1 MKPIN
6 SSSQSATERS
16 VEWIYRGIW
25 RVLVDW
31 FRVPAQPPSLPH
43 LSATGVLQSFR
54 PSAAFLRYLKFQF
67 WIALV
72 VIDVLL
78 TAAWIAIFIASP
90 MVGLLVTPIALA
102 IIVVPDIVAYI
113 AIHLR
118 YDTTW
123 YVISDRSLRIRR
135 GIWVIRETTLTYEN
149 IQNVKVVQGP
159 LERYFGI
166 ANVIVETAGG
176 GGGGDAAHGTQGSH
190 VGMIEGVD
198 NAAQIR
204 ELIMARTS
212 ASQST
217 GLGNPDEQ
225 NVKSTGPV
233 WTAAQME
240 VLREIAALVK
250 T

>member
-1 MKPIN
+1 MKPVDL
-6 SSSQSATERS
+6 SSQSAAERS
-16 VEWIYRGIW
+16 AEWIYRGIW

-31 FRVPAQPPSLPH
+31 FRVPAQPPSLPT
-43 LSATGVLQSFR
+43 LTATGVVQSFR
-54 PSAAFLRYLKFQF
+54 PSTAFLRYLKFQF
-67 WIALV
+67 WIALL
-72 VIDVLL
+72 VIDLIL
-78 TAAWIAIFIASP
+78 TAVWIAIFVASP
-90 MVGLLVTPIALA
+90 WIGLLITPIALA
-102 IIVVPDIVAYI
+102 IIIVPDIVAYI

-198 NAAQIR
+198 NAAKIR

-217 GLGNPDEQ
+217 GLGNPDEP
-225 NVKSTGPV
+225 SSRPTGPA
-233 WTAAQME
+233 WTTAQME

-250 T
+250 P